1 MQRSI
6 GDRVKL
12 IFAIDPIEKSYGAR
26 AVFGVEIPRDLPFA
40 VVLEALRAP
49 TTLERRAKAKP
60 MNSVQ
65 VAETLLR
72 LEGSSSLAE
81 RFGSGRKC
89 DTVPVQFV
97 MLTMFPDTAY
107 EDLEAGLKLAVTLA
121 RLDEAEA
128 QALGDW
134 RPGST

>member
-6 GDRVKL
+6 DDRVKL

-26 AVFGVEIPRDLPFA
+26 RSFGVEIPRDLPFPI
-40 VVLEALRAP
+40 VLEALRTP
-49 TTLERRAKAKP
+49 TTPGRRAKAKP

-72 LEGSSSLAE
+72 LEGAASLAE

-89 DTVPVQFV
+89 DAVPVQFV
-97 MLTMFPDTAY
+97 MLRMFPDTPYA
-107 EDLEAGLKLAVTLA
+107 DLAAGLRLAVTLA

-128 QALGDW
+128 RALGDW
-134 RPGST
+134 RPG